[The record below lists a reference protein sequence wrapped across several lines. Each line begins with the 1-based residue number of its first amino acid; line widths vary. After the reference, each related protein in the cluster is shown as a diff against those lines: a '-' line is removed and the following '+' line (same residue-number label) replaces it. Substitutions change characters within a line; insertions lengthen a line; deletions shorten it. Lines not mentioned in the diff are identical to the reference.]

1 MDEEQWDEVKKGS
14 LIPLEPAVFTSST
27 LRRCQLLHQLQDT
40 IARDS
45 QLPPQL
51 YKKVLLLLFR
61 TYPVYIDR
69 ESRHAAQS
77 CAKALFPSIPCTDL
91 PAFAQLLRKESS
103 NAAVAP
109 ANAFVLVEWCSTL
122 LQYLSTR
129 LDDYSQLVLE
139 TVSAIG
145 KALET
150 CLGTSTRQS
159 LKHSAIIIT
168 RRALRAVFSADSHG
182 SNLVRDVVPSLI
194 KEAASGFKNAP
205 ILGVICGVCA
215 RLPNRKND
223 LDAVK
228 GDIFQFYSK
237 EIVASRTPVPR
248 HVHEGIRDLFTSFS
262 TTEDLQ
268 KYVWPAV
275 EKAILRSPEILLAGV
290 LTSLV
295 SSIPVEIDLS
305 EVFSSSICKQL
316 LANIKSTNA
325 VIRKGAIE
333 ALEAFIP
340 RCSDEK
346 SLLKVVDEVVTP
358 LKAQKI
364 PNVEQRA
371 LQAQVLRVVPCS
383 SSASQAILTG
393 LSAALLRESSEVAL
407 EPEIKSFCHHLTF
420 LVSSRTDASKK
431 NCTTVIKGCDDKRAG
446 FRKTWLVNM
455 GELFWN
461 CDNSALQSAQTFSKE
476 CLHPVLTRL
485 HKSFTEISANPIPSL
500 QGGTIS
506 IANILTALS
515 FEKFWNEDNLPYPIK
530 DIFPTALSVSPKPSF
545 LLNPKIY
552 TKLSSADEL
561 EWVLRALFAVTV
573 QPGFATSDEQVRE
586 AWAQSFIYLV
596 CSLASPPK
604 IRQLAS
610 CLLRQCYLKQP
621 ILIGTTIISSIW
633 KWLYY
638 LDIADKEAAAV
649 LSGAEKSNLSHVVRA
664 ITPSVSERDGHDS
677 INKKDLE
684 SQCIELLV
692 LCRPE
697 LVPGT
702 SWINVSLKM
711 GVDPGKLAIEYPDQ
725 CLNQIL
731 LSTGD
736 PIRNNIAEAQQAAW
750 NAAADL
756 GFVAPEVMIPK
767 LVAQFCEDLKP
778 ERISQ
783 FSATDIAIA
792 RHTGDTP
799 FIDVLDTKA
808 KNLPNKS
815 AKDYDTLKWEEEL
828 RAEVAKKHGQ
838 KQKKLTADEQAKVKA
853 QLEKE
858 SGIRDTVHSAE
869 VMIRRGAGIIK
880 SLANSP
886 PTEADGWI
894 NPACSSLCKL
904 AQLGGGVIVGDSIS
918 SALMAC
924 GNKVSSRIGEMRP
937 FVAIATLRA
946 VGKTFLRSELETEPL
961 GSLITR
967 ILYRLRILSEQRPL
981 DGVSLGYILP
991 LIFIVLENNGIE
1003 ESKDDSGEQV
1013 LLALE
1018 FISFHTNSFTDAR
1031 LPRIETLGH
1040 LINAMRKHTAHY
1052 KLVRDALSDLC
1063 RAMAAN
1069 IQPDELEVLLRG
1081 SMSREIP
1088 VRTAVLQSIL
1098 SEIDLTDIDFSVYI
1112 WIAYHDNVAE
1122 NAEIAREIWEENA
1135 LDVDEQ
1141 SPDLIINHLAN
1152 DDLSL
1157 RSAAALALAHAC
1169 ELCPSIFSDTLK
1181 KLESM
1186 YREQV
1191 HTKPV
1196 QTDSYGMPRKAEQ
1209 ADAWEIRSGI
1219 ALSFGA
1225 MASGFSGDDIVSF
1238 FRFLIDEGPLIDRNA
1253 SVRRQM
1259 AESGSAVI
1267 TSRGREKV
1275 EELMSIFETTLETSD
1290 KETEQSDWLNEAV
1303 IILYGSLAQH
1313 LVAGDNRIQ
1322 KVTRKLMDALS
1333 TPSETVQLAVAQCL
1347 IPLIRLDASDAS
1359 HFVQE
1364 LLDQLFTSKKYAA
1377 RRGAAYGLA
1386 GLVRGKGI
1394 LALRDFGIMS
1404 RLTEASENKKESNQR
1419 QGAVL
1424 AYELLA
1430 FVLGRVFEPYVIR
1443 IVPQLLTSFGDPSID
1458 VRDACLD
1465 AAKACFASLSSFGV
1479 KQILPTLLDGLDDTQ
1494 WRSKKGACDL
1504 LGAMAYLDP
1513 QQLALNLPDIIPPL
1527 TEVLN
1532 DSHKEV
1538 RNSANRSLQRF
1549 GDVISNPEV
1558 KSLVSILL
1566 KALSDPTKYTD
1577 EALDAL
1583 IKISFVHYLDA
1594 PSLALV
1600 VRILERGLSDRSTT
1614 KRKAA
1619 QIIGSLAHLT
1629 ERKDLI
1635 SHLPILVAGL
1645 KTAVVDPVPTTRATA
1660 SKALGSLIEKL
1671 GEDTLPDLIPSL
1683 MATLKSEAGAGD
1695 RMGSAQAL
1703 AEVLAGLGT
1712 SRLEDTLPSLLQN
1725 VSSSKPTVREGFMTL
1740 FIFLPACFGNSFAAY
1755 LNRIIPPILVG
1766 LADEVESIRETSL
1779 RAGRLLVKNFSTRSI
1794 DLLLPELERGLA
1806 NDNYRIRLSSVELIG
1821 DLLFNLTGATATEG
1835 EEEIDSAIQAGQ
1847 SLLEVLGEE
1856 RRNKVLSSLYICRCD
1871 TSGLVR
1877 SAAIN
1882 VWKALVATPRT
1893 LKELVPTLSQVII
1906 RRLGS
1911 SNMEQKVIAGNAL
1924 GELIK
1929 KAGEGVLS
1937 TLLPELEEGLITSTD
1952 IDGRQG
1958 ICLAV
1963 RELVVSS
1970 SDESLETYEKALIS
1984 IVKTALVDTNDQVR
1998 EAAAEAFDALQQALG
2013 KRIVD
2018 KVLPDLLHLLH
2029 NENDAEQALA
2039 ALLTLLTEATRAN
2052 IILPNLIPTLLTKP
2066 ITGFNAK
2073 ALASLSKVAGGG
2085 MNRRLPTILNTLMD
2099 EIIST
2104 EDSGL
2109 KSDVSE
2115 AFDTVLDSV
2124 DEFDGLNVAMN
2135 VMLALMKHDDHRR
2148 RSSAAMHL
2156 ATFFSNT
2163 EMDISRFYPE
2173 LIRVLLISFDD
2184 RDKKVVK
2191 AAWEGLNQLTKSMKK
2206 EEMEV
2211 LVNPARQV
2219 LRQVGV
2225 PGSNLAGFSLPKGI
2239 GAILPI
2245 FLQGLLNGNIEQRTQ
2260 SALAI
2265 GDIIDRTSPESLKA
2279 FVTQIT
2285 GPLIRVVSERSVDIK
2300 CAIFLALD
2308 KLLEKIPLFVK
2319 PFLPQLQRTFARG
2332 LADTSSETLRT
2343 RAAKGLGILITLTPR
2358 VDPLVAELI
2367 TGSKTTDPGVKNAM
2381 LRALHDVVDKAGKN
2395 MSEASRQAVLGLVDN
2410 DSVDNAA
2417 TMITNAKLA
2426 GALIKSLPTATAIPL
2441 IKNRILATQ
2450 LTHQSILRLNAILVE
2465 SPALLNENFH
2475 SEVPVA
2481 ICHAI
2486 RNSDVFISDNGVLAA
2501 GKYLLS
2507 SHMDRKPEDE
2517 KEVFEAL
2524 AGIVQPGKPVDT
2536 RRLTL
2541 VVLRTVARENQEMIA
2556 RYRSLVV
2563 PPVFGGVRD
2572 TVIPVKL
2579 AAEAAFLAIF
2589 SVVESEGEVFEEYMK
2604 GPGAEL
2610 PAGPKRSMQDYFK
2623 RVALRLGGQ
2632 ARERREAEGGQGG
2645 LGLSSDEVEDEKE
2658 VWSVG
2663 KVDLGE
2669 SFGDD

>member
-14 LIPLEPAVFTSST
+14 ITPLEPVVFSSST
-27 LRRCQLLHQLQDT
+27 SLRCQLLHQLHDS
-40 IARDS
+40 IASDS

-51 YKKVLLLLFR
+51 YKQVLLLLFR

-69 ESRHAAQS
+69 ESRHAAQR
-77 CAKALFPSIPCTDL
+77 CAKALFPSVPSVDL
-91 PAFAQLLRKESS
+91 PVFSQLLRKETSKP
-103 NAAVAP
+103 AVAA
-109 ANAFVLVEWCSTL
+109 ANAFVLVEWCATL
-122 LQYLSTR
+122 LQHLSTR
-129 LDDYSQLVLE
+129 LEDHSPLVLE
-139 TVSAIG
+139 TVSGIS
-145 KALET
+145 KALDI
-150 CLGTSTRQS
+150 CLGTSKKQS
-159 LKHSAIIIT
+159 LRHSAIIVT
-168 RRALRAVFSADSHG
+168 RRALRAVFSAEPHG
-182 SNLVRDVVPSLI
+182 SNLVRDVVLYLTKETPS
-194 KEAASGFKNAP
+194 SFKNAP
-205 ILGVICGVCA
+205 TLGVICGVCA

-228 GDIFQFYSK
+228 GDILQFYTK
-237 EIVASRTPVPR
+237 EIVASRSPVPR
-248 HVHEGIRDLFTSFS
+248 HAYYGIRDLFISFS
-262 TTEDLQ
+262 TKEDLQ
-268 KYVWPAV
+268 KYIWPAI

-290 LTSLV
+290 LASLI
-295 SSIPVEIDLS
+295 SAIPGNIDLS
-305 EVFSSSICKQL
+305 EIFSSSICKPL
-316 LANIKSTNA
+316 LSNIKSTNA
-325 VIRKGAIE
+325 VIRKGAVE
-333 ALEAFIP
+333 ALETFIP
-340 RCSDEK
+340 RCCDEK
-346 SLLKVVDEVVTP
+346 SLLKVVDEVITP
-358 LKAQKI
+358 LKTQKI
-364 PNVEQRA
+364 TNVEQRA
-371 LQAQVLRVVPCS
+371 LQAQVLRAVPCS
-383 SSASQAILTG
+383 SNTSQAILTG
-393 LSAALLRESSEVAL
+393 LSPALLRESSEVAL
-407 EPEIKSFCHHLTF
+407 EPEIKSFCHHLAFVVASGTD
-420 LVSSRTDASKK
+420 VSKEHCS
-431 NCTTVIKGCDDKRAG
+431 TVIKGCDDKRIG
-446 FRKTWLVNM
+446 FRKLWLVNM
-455 GELFWN
+455 GELFWSS
-461 CDNSALQSAQTFSKE
+461 DNSVMLPSETFSKE
-476 CLHPVLTRL
+476 CLQPIMTRL
-485 HKSFTEISANPIPSL
+485 HKLFTEIAANPLPSL
-500 QGGTIS
+500 QGGAIS
-506 IANILTALS
+506 MANVFTALS
-515 FEKFWNEDNLPYPIK
+515 FQKFRSENSLPYSK
-530 DIFPTALSVSPKPSF
+530 DNIFTTAVSVLPKPSF

-552 TKLSSADEL
+552 TKLSSAEEL
-561 EWVLRALFAVTV
+561 EWNLRALFAVTM
-573 QPGFATSDEQVRE
+573 QPEFSISDAQVKE
-586 AWAQSFIYLV
+586 AWAQAFMYMI
-596 CSLASPPK
+596 CSYTSSPK
-604 IRQLAS
+604 VRQCAID
-610 CLLRQCYLKQP
+610 LLRQCYLKETV
-621 ILIGTTIISSIW
+621 LIGTTVINAIW
-633 KWLYY
+633 KWLYH
-638 LDIADKEAAAV
+638 LDTMDKEAAAV
-649 LSGAEKSNLSHVVRA
+649 LSGTGKSHLSHVVRA
-664 ITPSVSERDGHDS
+664 MTPAVSEMEGYDS
-677 INKKDLE
+677 INKNDLE
-684 SQCIELLV
+684 SQCIQLLV

-702 SWINVSLKM
+702 SWINVCLKM
-711 GVDPGKLAIEYPDQ
+711 GVDPGKLALEYPDQ

-731 LSTGD
+731 LSTD
-736 PIRNNIAEAQQAAW
+736 DHFHNKIVEARQASW

-756 GFVAPEVMIPK
+756 GFVAPDVMIPK
-767 LVAQFCEDLKP
+767 LVSQFYDDLKP
-778 ERISQ
+778 ERVSQ

-808 KNLPNKS
+808 KNLPSKS

-838 KQKKLTADEQAKVKA
+838 KQRKLTADEQAKVNA
-853 QLEKE
+853 QLVKE
-858 SGIRDTVHSAE
+858 SEIRDAVNAAE
-869 VMIRRGAGIIK
+869 EMIKRGAGIIE

-886 PTEADGWI
+886 PTDAEGWI

-918 SALMAC
+918 SALIAC
-924 GNKVSSRIGEMRP
+924 GKKASTRIGEMRP

-946 VGKTFLRSELETEPL
+946 VGKTFLRNELETEPL
-961 GSLITR
+961 GI
-967 ILYRLRILSEQRPL
+967 
-981 DGVSLGYILP
+981 
-991 LIFIVLENNGIE
+991 LENDGIE

-1018 FISFHTNSFTDAR
+1018 FISFHANSYSDMR
-1031 LPRIETLGH
+1031 LPRVETLRL
-1040 LINAMRKHTAHY
+1040 LINSMRKHTEHY

-1063 RAMAAN
+1063 RTMAAS
-1069 IQPDELEVLLRG
+1069 IQPVELETLLQG
-1081 SMSREIP
+1081 SISREIP

-1098 SEIDLTDIDFSVYI
+1098 SEIDLTDIDFSEYI

-1122 NAEIAREIWEENA
+1122 NAEIAKEIWEENA

-1141 SPDLIINHLAN
+1141 SPDLIIKHLAT
-1152 DDLSL
+1152 DDLPL
-1157 RSAAALALAHAC
+1157 RSAAAIALAHAC
-1169 ELCPSIFSDTLK
+1169 ELCPSVFSTTLN

-1186 YREQV
+1186 YREEV
-1191 HTKPV
+1191 RMKPV
-1196 QTDSYGMPRKAEQ
+1196 QTDAYGMPRKADQ
-1209 ADAWEIRSGI
+1209 ADPWEVRSGI

-1225 MASGFSGDDIVSF
+1225 MASGFNGDGIVSF
-1238 FRFLIDEGPLIDRNA
+1238 FRFLIDDGPLIDRNA

-1275 EELMSIFETTLETSD
+1275 EELMNIFETTLETSD

-1313 LVAGDNRIQ
+1313 LVSGDKRIQ

-1333 TPSETVQLAVAQCL
+1333 TPSETVQLAVAECL
-1347 IPLIRLDASDAS
+1347 IPLIRMDGSDAS

-1386 GLVRGKGI
+1386 GIVRGKGI

-1479 KQILPTLLDGLDDTQ
+1479 KQILPTLLEGLDDTQ

-1600 VRILERGLSDRSTT
+1600 VRILERGLADRSTT

-1725 VSSSKPTVREGFMTL
+1725 VSSSKATVREGFMTL

-1755 LNRIIPPILVG
+1755 LSRIIPPILVG

-1821 DLLFNLTGATATEG
+1821 DLLFNLTGASASDG
-1835 EEEIDSAIQAGQ
+1835 DEEIDSAIQAGQ

-1970 SDESLETYEKALIS
+1970 SDESLETYEKPLIS
-1984 IVKTALVDTNDQVR
+1984 IVKTALVDTNNQVR
-1998 EAAAEAFDALQQALG
+1998 EAAAEAFDALQQSLG

-2018 KVLPDLLHLLH
+2018 RVLPDLLHLLH
-2029 NENDAEQALA
+2029 NENDAEQALS

-2085 MNRRLPTILNTLMD
+2085 MNRRLPTILNSLMD
-2099 EIIST
+2099 EMISAK
-2104 EDSGL
+2104 DDDL
-2109 KSDVSE
+2109 KLEISE

-2135 VMLALMKHDDHRR
+2135 VMLTLMKHDDHRR
-2148 RSSAAMHL
+2148 RASAAMHL
-2156 ATFFSNT
+2156 ATFFTNT
-2163 EMDISRFYPE
+2163 ELDISRFYPE

-2184 RDKKVVK
+2184 HDKGVVK

-2219 LRQVGV
+2219 LRLVGV

-2367 TGSKTTDPGVKNAM
+2367 TGSKTTDSGVKNAM
-2381 LRALHDVVDKAGKN
+2381 LRALHDVVDKAGSN

-2410 DSVDNAA
+2410 DSADDAA
-2417 TMITNAKLA
+2417 TTIANARLA
-2426 GALIKSLPTATAIPL
+2426 GALIKSLPTPTAIPL
-2441 IKNRILATQ
+2441 IKNRILSTQ

-2465 SPALLNENFH
+2465 SPALLSENFR
-2475 SEVPVA
+2475 SELPSA

-2486 RNSDVFISDNGVLAA
+2486 KNSDVFISNNGVLAA

-2507 SHMDRKPEDE
+2507 SHVDRKPEDE
-2517 KEVFEAL
+2517 REVFEAL
-2524 AGIVQPGKPVDT
+2524 AAIVQPGKPVDT
-2536 RRLTL
+2536 RRLAL
-2541 VVLRTVARENQEMIA
+2541 VVLRTVSRENQEMIA
-2556 RYRSLVV
+2556 PHRSFVV

-2572 TVIPVKL
+2572 VAIPIKL

-2589 SVVESEGEVFEEYMK
+2589 SVVEFEGAVFEEYMK

-2645 LGLSSDEVEDEKE
+2645 LGLSSDELEDEKE

-2663 KVDLGE
+2663 RVDLGE
-2669 SFGDD
+2669 SFSDD